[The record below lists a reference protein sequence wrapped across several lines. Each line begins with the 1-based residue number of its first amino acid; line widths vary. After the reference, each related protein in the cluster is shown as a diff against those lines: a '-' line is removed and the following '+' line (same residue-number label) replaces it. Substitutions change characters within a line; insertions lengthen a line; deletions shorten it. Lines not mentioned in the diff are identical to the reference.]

1 MTGNWAPLLR
11 ELRLFVSPIAD
22 ATDVTGLAVRL
33 GWNLDAAT
41 GLPITR
47 IEAMLAAGADA
58 AEELLALLTAPE
70 FELADVASA
79 LPVVGRTV
87 EAVRAVAADWHPPA
101 NLPLDLM
108 EKFADDLLN
117 HLVSTWLDQ
126 HHPRVADLLAVA
138 GLYVPARLAA
148 AEAPITTSGG
158 TVIRGPGP
166 RGHLDTALLE
176 AFLRNPVRALRDR
189 YDTASADLTARL
201 DSLARLLLPMLADW
215 LCGLGLDA
223 ANDLAGELAAA
234 LPADQRALT
243 HRMLRVGV
251 PVSPYHQGEILPVAD
266 SYTGGDLGAG
276 AVFVLTGE
284 DLGRLALAVEA
295 FGTWSGSW
303 QVGAWELVAEVGALA
318 PGLVVSADGAH
329 LADGSGRPEVLVR
342 FGLTRVGAAN
352 TDGQVGGGEVG
363 VSAALALPAEK
374 GTRVEIGGAGLSVS
388 LVAGPTS
395 TVLDV
400 ALSSGPSAL
409 VVEPGDGDSF
419 LAKVLPDK
427 GMRVPFDVTVG
438 WNSGKGLRVTG
449 SAGSGGHGGSLA
461 VSLPVHLTLGP
472 LQVDVLDL
480 ALPTSADG
488 LAVSGAGTF
497 RVQLGPVTAAVQ
509 RTGVEA
515 SLRFPEGGGNLGPAE
530 LALAFK
536 PPAGIALAI
545 QAGPVVGGGYL
556 FFDPAK
562 EEYAGA
568 LQLELEGIG
577 LKAVGLLTTRMPDG
591 SEGFSLLVIVAAE
604 FTPIQLGF
612 GFTLNG
618 VGGLL
623 GINRSVAVEA
633 LRAGI
638 RTGALDSVLFPAD
651 PVARA
656 TEIVATLGTVF
667 PPTPN
672 RHVVGPMARIGWGT
686 PTLLTLD
693 IGLLLELPTP
703 VRLALLGRLR
713 MALPTEEAAVVVVNM
728 DVLGLIDFDRGE
740 ASVDATLYDSRIAAF
755 ALSGD
760 MAMRARWL
768 DRPTFALS
776 AGGFNPRFQPPPGF
790 PALRRLTLSLMTGDN
805 PRIRLES
812 YLALT
817 SNTVQFGARL
827 ELYAAALGFS
837 VEGMLYFDA
846 LVQLDPFGFVA
857 DMGGALALKRG
868 DTTLMAVRVDVT
880 LSGPAPWHAR
890 GRATFE
896 ILFFSGEI
904 SFDQRFGQPAPAVA
918 PAPVDVAGRVE
929 AALADSRNWTA
940 QLPGAGR
947 SVVSLRQV
955 AAPDGTLL
963 AHPLGGLSVT
973 QRVAPLGLA
982 LERFGAAPVT
992 DHRPL
997 RIESVRIDDGD
1008 PLDALGTSEHFAVA
1022 QFLDLSDDEKLSRPS
1037 FQLFDAG
1044 RAVTADLTD
1053 RDHGC
1058 LIEAPP
1064 EYEEKVVVGA
1074 PGQAVASAN
1083 DRDGL
1088 RAAPA
1093 EMAAEMAPADLAAPD
1108 RSAAVAARRER
1119 TALLARVGVGPAAR
1133 AGTRTTGRTR
1143 FAEPKRRLVV
1153 RDTGASNTTTD
1164 GTGAE
1169 GARTSGRRRPRG
1181 AVQQERMTGA
1191 KA

>member
-22 ATDVTGLAVRL
+22 ATDVTGLAARL

-87 EAVRAVAADWHPPA
+87 EAVRAVATDWHPPA
-101 NLPLDLM
+101 GLPLDLM

-126 HHPRVADLLAVA
+126 HHPRVADVLAVA

-201 DSLARLLLPMLADW
+201 DNLARLLLPMLADW
-215 LCGLGLDA
+215 LRGLGLDA

-266 SYTGGDLGAG
+266 SYTGGYLGAG

-303 QVGAWELVAEVGALA
+303 QVGAWQLVAEVGALA

-329 LADGSGRPEVLVR
+329 LADGSGQPEVLVR
-342 FGLTRVGAAN
+342 FGLTRVGTPN

-438 WNSGKGLRVTG
+438 WNSAKGLRVTG
-449 SAGSGGHGGSLA
+449 SAGSGGHGGGLA

-488 LAVSGAGTF
+488 LAVSGTGTF

-545 QAGPVVGGGYL
+545 EAGPVVGGGYL

-651 PVARA
+651 PVTRA
-656 TEIVATLGTVF
+656 TEIVATLGTIF

-693 IGLLLELPTP
+693 VGLLLELPTP

-846 LVQLDPFGFVA
+846 LVQLDPFGFIA

-929 AALADSRNWTA
+929 AALADCRNWTA

-997 RIESVRIDDGD
+997 RIESVRIDDGE
-1008 PLDALGTSEHFAVA
+1008 PLDAEGTSEHFAVA

-1053 RDHGC
+1053 RDHSG

-1074 PGQAVASAN
+1074 PGPAVASAN
-1083 DRDGL
+1083 GRDGL

-1093 EMAAEMAPADLAAPD
+1093 QMAPADLAAPD

-1133 AGTRTTGRTR
+1133 AGTRTTGRGR

-1153 RDTGASNTTTD
+1153 RDTGASSTTTD

-1169 GARTSGRRRPRG
+1169 DARRAGRRPRG
-1181 AVQQERMTGA
+1181 AAQQERMTGA
-1191 KA
+1191 NA